1 MRVAI
6 LLAALC
12 AVLPTLAEAQDWP
25 ARCAEALSYSRDRNG
40 VSVVVL
46 EDGRVVCEGYAAGD
60 SATPHE
66 LWSGTKSFV
75 GIMAAAAVQD
85 GFLGLDEP
93 VAATIAE
100 WRNDP
105 VKATITVRQLLSMT
119 SGHGGTIGQPP
130 GYADAL
136 ATRLAGPPGE
146 RFRYGP
152 TTLQIFG
159 ELMRRK
165 LVARGEPGDP
175 VAYLGRRILDP
186 LGIAVANWR
195 SGRDGHPLM
204 PQGAAM
210 TAQQWARFG
219 EFIRAGGRNGGTA
232 LVDADAFAALFQG
245 SSANPAYGLTWWL
258 PRATASDDPVTR
270 SSDLPAHARDVPCDL
285 VFAAG
290 AGDQRLYVIPSHR
303 LTIVRQAR
311 LDLRALATGE
321 RSGWSDRRFLELLL
335 PADIVPR
342 R

>member
-12 AVLPTLAEAQDWP
+12 AVLPTMAHAQDWP
-25 ARCAEALSYSRDRNG
+25 ARCVEALSYSRDRNG
-40 VSVVVL
+40 VSVLVL
-46 EDGRVVCEGYAAGD
+46 ENGRVVCEGYAAGD
-60 SATPHE
+60 AGTPHE

-75 GIMAAAAVQD
+75 GIMATAAVQD
-85 GFLGLDEP
+85 GFLSLDEP

-100 WRNDP
+100 WQADP
-105 VKATITVRQLLSMT
+105 VKATITIRQLLSMT
-119 SGHGGTIGQPP
+119 SGQGGTIGQPP
-130 GYADAL
+130 GYADAV

-159 ELMRRK
+159 EVMRRK

-175 VAYLGRRILDP
+175 VAYLRRRILDP
-186 LGIAVANWR
+186 LGIGIANWR
-195 SGRDGHPLM
+195 TGRDGNPLM

-210 TAQQWARFG
+210 TAQQWSRFG
-219 EFIRAGGRNGGTA
+219 EFIRAGGRNGETA

-258 PRATASDDPVTR
+258 PRETTANDPVTR
-270 SSDLPAHARDVPCDL
+270 ASDLPAHASDVPSDL

-290 AGDQRLYVIPSHR
+290 AGDQRLYVVPSR
-303 LTIVRQAR
+303 GLTIVRQAR
-311 LDLRALATGE
+311 LDLRALAAGE
-321 RSGWSDRRFLELLL
+321 SSGWSDRRFLELLL
-335 PADIVPR
+335 GEQGE
-342 R
+342 